1 MTTNILVVEDESEV
15 RDYLGIALKRQGY
28 STDFAEDGDEA
39 INFLARPESGVDLML
54 LDIIM
59 PRKDGLDTLREVRQI
74 NPRLPVV
81 MLSGSCSTTHVIQAM
96 KSGASDFLQK
106 PVSFEELGKAIE
118 RVLNTRSV
126 TPQSEAVVELSRQE
140 DAFVSGWVHKI
151 ELLLEK
157 IGESDVPVLL
167 RGETGVGK
175 EILARQLHARSPR
188 REKPFLKVNC
198 VALPSELVESELFG
212 YERGA
217 FTGAFKASEGRFKQA
232 HGGTIFLDEIG
243 DMDVKLQAKL
253 LQVLQDH
260 EFLRLGA
267 KEPTRV
273 DVRVMAAT
281 HCDLEEAIAD
291 GRFREDL
298 YYRLNVINIEIPSLR
313 QRKDEILP
321 LAQHL
326 LRKHANGGMRVPE
339 ISPSLRQ
346 ALVGHDWPGNIREL
360 ENIMRKLLVLKDSD
374 MVCEE
379 LQRTRRKVSF
389 ATGSMPSSNSK
400 DQNPSALSSAWRSAS
415 PGDLMPQ
422 LEGAS
427 QPAIPEGLIQG
438 FENNPDGLAPVPAS
452 PHMLERVDQFK
463 KNAEASVILSA
474 LKTTRWNRR
483 NAADL
488 LKIDY
493 KALLYKMKKL
503 GINA

>member
-1 MTTNILVVEDESEV
+1 MTTKILVVEDESEV

-28 STDFAEDGDEA
+28 STDFAEDGDDA
-39 INFLARPESGVDLML
+39 INFLARPDSDIHLVL

-59 PRKDGLDTLREVRQI
+59 PRKDGLDTLREVRQT

-81 MLSGSCSTTHVIQAM
+81 MLSGSCSTAHVIEAM
-96 KSGASDFLQK
+96 KNGAHDFLQK
-106 PVSFEELGKAIE
+106 PVSFD
-118 RVLNTRSV
+118 
-126 TPQSEAVVELSRQE
+126 ELSRVIEGVLSSKANTSLPEPLVESRGDQ
-140 DAFVSGWVHKI
+140 AFVSDWAQRI
-151 ELLLEK
+151 ELLLGH

-198 VALPSELVESELFG
+198 AALPSELVESELFG

-281 HCDLEEAIAD
+281 HCDLEEAIVD

-298 YYRLNVINIEIPSLR
+298 YYRLNVVNVEIPSLR

-321 LAQHL
+321 LARHL
-326 LRKHANGGMRVPE
+326 LRKHCNGGMRVPE
-339 ISPSLRQ
+339 ISPALRQ
-346 ALVGHDWPGNIREL
+346 ALLGHDWPGNIREL
-360 ENIMRKLLVLKDSD
+360 ENIMRKLLVFRDSD

-379 LQRTRRKVSF
+379 LQRTRRKISVD
-389 ATGSMPSSNSK
+389 AGSMPLATSTSNGMALAAAASAWGPAPSGDLRPQIANPDQPVNSQDPIEGF
-400 DQNPSALSSAWRSAS
+400 DQNPNVS
-415 PGDLMPQ
+415 
-422 LEGAS
+422 
-427 QPAIPEGLIQG
+427 
-438 FENNPDGLAPVPAS
+438 AS

-483 NAADL
+483 HAANL

-503 GINA
+503 GIND